1 MMKEIR
7 IHGRGGQGSVTMAS
21 ILALS
26 FFDDGNYCQAFPS
39 FGSER
44 TGAPVQAFARFSD
57 KPIRTRHQIYD
68 PDYVIVQDITLLKSV
83 PVYKGLK
90 DDGKILIN
98 SETDIKDVLNELGGL
113 QEKNVVMFPALKIAM
128 KILKKPIVNTILL
141 GAFSAISGDVGIDSV
156 KKEIENRFGSKL
168 GKMNAEAAQIAYNY
182 IKGDKGGF

>member
-57 KPIRTRHQIYD
+57 KPIRTRHQIYE
-68 PDYVIVQDITLLKSV
+68 PDFVIVQDITLLKSV
-83 PVYKGLK
+83 PVYKGIK
-90 DDGKILIN
+90 DSGKILIN
-98 SETDIKDVLNELGGL
+98 SEAPSKVVFTIGL
-113 QEKNVVMFPALKIAM
+113 FKIFIAIFNAGNITTVSSLIPPSSFITSFTGASEFIR
-128 KILKKPIVNTILL
+128 ILPLSL
-141 GAFSAISGDVGIDSV
+141 MP
-156 KKEIENRFGSKL
+156 L
-168 GKMNAEAAQIAYNY
+168 
-182 IKGDKGGF
+182 

>member
-68 PDYVIVQDITLLKSV
+68 PNYVIVQDITLLKSV

-90 DDGKILIN
+90 EDGKMLIN
-98 SETDIKDVLNELGGL
+98 SEAGIKDVINELGGIS
-113 QEKNVVMFPALKIAM
+113 EENVVLFPALKIAL
-128 KILKKPIVNTILL
+128 KILNKPIANTTLL
-141 GAFSAISGDVGIDSV
+141 GAFSAISGDVSIESI

-168 GKMNAEAAQIAYNY
+168 GKLNAEAAQVAYNY
-182 IKGDKGGF
+182 IKGDRSGF

>member
-7 IHGRGGQGSVTMAS
+7 IHRRGGQGSVTMAS

-68 PDYVIVQDITLLKSV
+68 PDCVIVLDITLLKSV

>member
-68 PDYVIVQDITLLKSV
+68 PDYVIVQDTTLLKPV

-90 DDGKILIN
+90 DTGKILIN
-98 SETDIKDVLNELGGL
+98 SEAGINEIIKGLNGAK
-113 QEKNVVMFPALKIAM
+113 EKNIVLFPALKIA
-128 KILKKPIVNTILL
+128 LKVLNRPIVNTTLL
-141 GAFSAISGDVGIDSV
+141 GAFSAISGDVSIESI

-168 GKMNAEAAQIAYNY
+168 GRLNAEAAQIAYNY
-182 IKGDKGGF
+182 IKGDKSGF

>member
-57 KPIRTRHQIYD
+57 KPIRTRHQIYE

-83 PVYKGLK
+83 PVHKGIK

-98 SETDIKDVLNELGGL
+98 SEASVREISAELGSAG
-113 QEKNVVMFPALKIAM
+113 ENNVVMFPALKIAM
-128 KILKKPIVNTILL
+128 KVLNKPIVNTTLL
-141 GAFSAISGDVGIDSV
+141 GAFSALSGVVTIESV

-168 GKMNAEAAQIAYNY
+168 GRINAEAAQIAYNY
-182 IKGDKGGF
+182 IKGDKSGL

>member
-1 MMKEIR
+1 MKEIR

-68 PDYVIVQDITLLKSV
+68 PNYVIVQDVTLLKSV
-83 PVYKGLK
+83 PVHKGLK
-90 DDGKILIN
+90 EDGKILIN
-98 SETDIKDVLNELGGL
+98 SEANIKDVINELGGIKEENIIL
-113 QEKNVVMFPALKIAM
+113 FPALKIAL
-128 KILKKPIVNTILL
+128 KILNKPIVNTTLL
-141 GAFSAISGDVGIDSV
+141 GAFSAISGDVSIESI

-168 GKMNAEAAQIAYNY
+168 GKINAEAAQIAYNY
-182 IKGDKGGF
+182 IKGDKSGF

>member
-57 KPIRTRHQIYD
+57 KPIRTRHQIYE
-68 PDYVIVQDITLLKSV
+68 PDYIIVQDITLLKSV
-83 PVYKGLK
+83 PVYKGIK
-90 DDGKILIN
+90 DGGKILIN
-98 SETDIKDVLNELGGL
+98 SETAVKDVIGGL
-113 QEKNVVMFPALKIAM
+113 GETKEENIVMFPALKIAM
-128 KILKKPIVNTILL
+128 KILNKPIVNTTLL
-141 GAFSAISGDVGIDSV
+141 GAFSALSGDVTIDSV

-168 GKMNAEAAQIAYNY
+168 GKLNAEAAQTAYNY
-182 IKGDKGGF
+182 IKGDRSGF

>member
-44 TGAPVQAFARFSD
+44 TGAPVQAFVRFSN

-68 PDYVIVQDITLLKSV
+68 PDYIIVQDATIIKSV
-83 PVYKGLK
+83 PVYKGMK
-90 DDGKILIN
+90 EGGKILIN
-98 SETDIKDVLNELGGL
+98 SEINMKDIIEELGGVG
-113 QEKNVVMFPALKIAM
+113 EEGVVLFPALKIAL
-128 KILKKPIVNTILL
+128 KILNKPIVNTTLL
-141 GAFSAISGDVGIDSV
+141 GAFSAISRDVDIESI

-168 GKMNAEAAQIAYNY
+168 GRLNAEAAQVAYNY
-182 IKGDKGGF
+182 IKGDTGGF

>member
-1 MMKEIR
+1 MKEIR

-21 ILALS
+21 ILAFS

-44 TGAPVQAFARFSD
+44 TGAPVQAFTRFSD

-68 PDYVIVQDITLLKSV
+68 PNYVIVQDVTLLRSV

-90 DDGKILIN
+90 EDGKILIN
-98 SETDIKDVLNELGGL
+98 SETNIKDIINELGGIN
-113 QEKNVVMFPALKIAM
+113 EENVVLFPALKIAL
-128 KILKKPIVNTILL
+128 KILSKPIVNTTLL
-141 GAFSAISGDVGIDSV
+141 GAFSAISGDVSIESI

-168 GKMNAEAAQIAYNY
+168 GKINAEAAQIAYNY

>member
-1 MMKEIR
+1 MKEIR

-57 KPIRTRHQIYD
+57 KPVRTRHQIYD

-83 PVYKGLK
+83 PVYKGIK

-98 SETDIKDVLNELGGL
+98 SEAAVKDVIGELGGTKA
-113 QEKNVVMFPALKIAM
+113 EAVVMFPALKIAM
-128 KILKKPIVNTILL
+128 KVLNKPIVNTTLL
-141 GAFSAISGDVGIDSV
+141 GAFSGLSGDVTIESV
-156 KKEIENRFGSKL
+156 EKEIENRFGSKL
-168 GKMNAEAAQIAYNY
+168 GRINA
-182 IKGDKGGF
+182 